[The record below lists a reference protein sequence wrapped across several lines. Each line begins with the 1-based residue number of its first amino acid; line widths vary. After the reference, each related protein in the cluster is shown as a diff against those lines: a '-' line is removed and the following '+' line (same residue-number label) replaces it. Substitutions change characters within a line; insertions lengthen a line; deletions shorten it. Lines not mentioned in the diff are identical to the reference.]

1 MENLGYGLLLMLVG
15 MVTVFVVLLI
25 VIGLGKL
32 LINLVNKYAPED
44 VAKAVRPAIVTA
56 GTGSAVGS
64 GVPDS
69 VVAAIVS
76 AVSTVTHGK
85 GKVTSIKK

>member
-25 VIGLGKL
+25 VIALGKL
-32 LINLVNKYAPED
+32 LINLVNKYAPEEI
-44 VAKAVRPAIVTA
+44 VKAVRPAVVGNT
-56 GTGSAVGS
+56 GS
-64 GVPDS
+64 GVPDP

-76 AVSTVTHGK
+76 AVNTVTHGK
-85 GKVTSIKK
+85 GKVTSIRK

>member
-32 LINLVNKYAPED
+32 LINLVNKYAPEEVVKAARPV
-44 VAKAVRPAIVTA
+44 VATVGAVNNNSVSDP
-56 GTGSAVGS
+56 
-64 GVPDS
+64 

-76 AVSTVTHGK
+76 AVSTVTNGK

>member
-1 MENLGYGLLLMLVG
+1 MENLGHGLLLMMVG
-15 MVTVFVVLLI
+15 MVTVFAVLLI

-32 LINLVNKYAPED
+32 LINLVNKYAPEE
-44 VAKAVRPAIVTA
+44 VVKATRPAVATA
-56 GTGSAVGS
+56 VVGNS
-64 GVPDS
+64 NDVSDP

-76 AVSTVTHGK
+76 AVSTITNGK

>member
-1 MENLGYGLLLMLVG
+1 MENFSYGLLLMLVG

-32 LINLVNKYAPED
+32 LISLVNKYAPEEI
-44 VAKAVRPAIVTA
+44 VKAVRPVVANNA
-56 GTGSAVGS
+56 GS
-64 GVPDS
+64 GIPDP

-76 AVSTVTHGK
+76 AVNTVTHGK
-85 GKVTSIKK
+85 GKVTSINPGP

>member
-1 MENLGYGLLLMLVG
+1 MENLGYGLLLMIVG
-15 MVTVFVVLLI
+15 MITVFVGLLI

-32 LINLVNKYAPED
+32 LINLVNKYAPEE
-44 VAKAVRPAIVTA
+44 VVKAVRPVLATA
-56 GTGSAVGS
+56 GSTVGGAVAD
-64 GVPDS
+64 P

>member
-1 MENLGYGLLLMLVG
+1 MENLSYGLLLMLVG

-32 LINLVNKYAPED
+32 LINLVNKYAPEEI
-44 VAKAVRPAIVTA
+44 VKAVRPAVA
-56 GTGSAVGS
+56 GKADS
-64 GVPDS
+64 GISDP

-76 AVSTVTHGK
+76 AVNTVTYGK
-85 GKVTSIKK
+85 GKVTSIRK